1 MTISNNEDRISLLL
15 SMSGLFLCHQQLPTV
30 RGKNIIDMS
39 VFHTMELACISV
51 NLRIIEVTTDL
62 FTAPYLGEN
71 PVI

>member
-39 VFHTMELACISV
+39 VFHTMELARVSV
-51 NLRIIEVTTDL
+51 NLIIIEVTTDL
-62 FTAPYLGEN
+62 LIAPYHGKIL
-71 PVI
+71 